1 MRKASVVRLS
11 AALLLAGGLWLA
23 HTQQGGPAP
32 AKLDLVKIKDDL
44 YVIHNDLVPGNS
56 TALITNDGVILV
68 DDKFDVDYDGIL
80 AQLKKVTSKP
90 IKYVINTHHHPDH
103 SGSNAKMQ
111 QMDVQI
117 IASQHARENM
127 VDGKQPGLPNV
138 VFDHH
143 AQVYLGGKYAELY
156 YFGHSHT
163 NGDIVVLFPAER
175 TLAAGDMFTFGQ
187 DVPEL
192 IDYAGGGSGKE
203 WTSTLDSALM
213 LPFDTVVPGHGPV
226 TTKAEMAKFRMSTLT
241 LRNRV
246 HEMLVQKKSRDD
258 ISAMLKKDF
267 HLRAITPR
275 PQPRRPDGRNALTS
289 PAALTCG
296 FARQIFLTHPVKLRG
311 PGPWSQV
318 REHGLQEPAVFRE
331 RTRVPVRNRV
341 SDRALRLRCE
351 YFHAADENTYHSG
364 GRRSNLQGQNRIDR
378 TGG

>member
-1 MRKASVVRLS
+1 MRKASLVRLS

-32 AKLDLVKIKDDL
+32 SKLDLIKIKDDL
-44 YVIHNDLVPGNS
+44 YVIHNAYVPGNS

-80 AQLKKVTSKP
+80 AQLKKVTTKP
-90 IKYVINTHHHPDH
+90 IKYVINTHHHGDH

-111 QMDVQI
+111 KMDVQI

-127 VDGKQPGLPNV
+127 VDGNMPGLPNV

-143 AQVYLGGKYAELY
+143 SQVYLGGKYAELY
-156 YFGHSHT
+156 YFGRSHT

-226 TTKAEMAKFRMSTLT
+226 TTKAEMAKFRGSTVT

-246 HEMLVQKKSRDD
+246 HEMLVQKKSKDD
-258 ISAMLKKDF
+258 VAAMLKKDF
-267 HLRAITPR
+267 HFAQLHLDRSL
-275 PQPRRPDGRNALTS
+275 DGLMVEM
-289 PAALTCG
+289 
-296 FARQIFLTHPVKLRG
+296 Q
-311 PGPWSQV
+311 
-318 REHGLQEPAVFRE
+318 
-331 RTRVPVRNRV
+331 
-341 SDRALRLRCE
+341 
-351 YFHAADENTYHSG
+351 
-364 GRRSNLQGQNRIDR
+364 
-378 TGG
+378 